1 MGTPS
6 SSNFDFKLNH
16 RSASP
21 PGWRYWVYLAAVL
34 VLALSGWFLGR
45 YLYDTVFIEVR
56 REAEAQLILYGD
68 AFSSGIHRELGL
80 LDGLRAFMSDQVQ
93 EELRADEFAAFA
105 GQLLANAESVRYV
118 AATPNGVDTF
128 YYPAE
133 AAEDFLS
140 LDLFFM
146 DDNAILRDLYQ
157 TLKTH
162 QAIVSAPQE
171 LQPGG
176 DVVVLVQ
183 TAVYNQQDLQGIASM
198 VVDVR
203 GLLRESG
210 LEKLVETYT
219 IALRDQRGVVFYG
232 DKSVFETDSVRF
244 MVRGGAVDW
253 ELGALPKVGWGSIV
267 WSRMR
272 GYLFAAFLISILIL
286 WTVHLMATYQ
296 YNLAEAVR
304 ARTDELQRS
313 ENRYRTLVEQA
324 ADAIIISAPDG
335 KILEANASA
344 QKMLGY
350 SEAEL
355 LEMRTQQT
363 IHPDD
368 LVQKPLRVDFMEQDA
383 PARFERDLVRKDGR
397 IVSVEGS
404 SKVLSTGNIQSI
416 FHDSTEQKQA
426 AEALRRSETL
436 FRVMAENAIDV
447 IYRFRL
453 WPEFGVDYISP
464 SCARIIGYT
473 AQEITEHPDFF
484 RKHVHPQDR
493 QILKMTLSGQEKQ
506 DKGIPVH
513 LRWTTREGKV
523 VITEHH
529 SAYIRDESGRVVALE
544 GIARDITA
552 RIEAERAL
560 QSSEDRFARIFQAS
574 PDQIVIT
581 RLSDGMVLECN
592 QRFEELTGY
601 RCDEV
606 TGRTTVALG
615 LWSESEITRAE
626 FVKKLEETGVYQR
639 QKVILKDRYG
649 KSVPVAITARLLDM
663 EGERCALVII
673 RDLSDVKAAQSALV
687 ESESRYRSLFE
698 ENSSVILLFDPQN
711 GQIVDANTAACRYY
725 GYTRD
730 QLLRINIA
738 EINQLPEQE
747 LFAAMEKVR
756 LERQRQFFFRH
767 RLASGEIRH
776 VEVYAGPIWAKGR
789 QLLYSIVHDVHDRM
803 EREQEQAAILE
814 TAAALRLAEDRE
826 TMIPIV
832 LDQVVRLTGAR
843 MAGFFEPCG
852 AVEGDTRLELG
863 RGDWGPFSG
872 QALPC
877 VSPKLRAAVRQGEP
891 VRIDDLRSE
900 INEDTC
906 HFLKGVNA
914 LMMMP
919 LVSNEEHIGTL
930 CIGRENAFTRLEERL
945 VAAIA
950 DMAANAIR
958 RDSLFHDLQA
968 STDELARAYDV
979 TLAGWAKAL
988 ELRDKETEGH
998 SQRVTEITVRLARK
1012 MGFSEA
1018 QLVQVR
1024 RGALLHDIGKMGI
1037 PDAILHKPG
1046 QLTGEEWEIMRMHP
1060 VYAYELLKGIDFL
1073 APALEI
1079 PYCHH
1084 EWWDGSGYPRGLRG
1098 EEIPLAARIF
1108 ALVDVWD
1115 ALLSDRPYRL
1125 AWPEDEVRE
1134 YLQEQAGSH
1143 FDPEVVQLFMEFMA
1157 DAESIALLEELGD

>member
-1 MGTPS
+1 MGTS
-6 SSNFDFKLNH
+6 SSSSFNLKLNH
-16 RSASP
+16 RPASP
-21 PGWRYWVYLAAVL
+21 PSWRYWFYLAAVL
-34 VLALSGWFLGR
+34 VLALSGWLLGR
-45 YLYDTVFIEVR
+45 HLYDTVLIEVR
-56 REAEAQLILYGD
+56 REAEAQLILHGD

-105 GQLLANAESVRYV
+105 GQLLANAKSVRYV
-118 AATPNGVDTF
+118 AATSNGVDTF

-133 AAEDFLS
+133 AAEDFLA

-146 DDNAILRDLYQ
+146 NDNAILRDLYQ

-162 QAIVSAPQE
+162 QAIISTPQE

-198 VVDVR
+198 VVDVQS
-203 GLLRESG
+203 LMQESG
-210 LEKLVETYT
+210 FEILAQTYT
-219 IALRDQRGVVFYG
+219 VALRDQRGVVFYG
-232 DKSVFETDSVRF
+232 DKSVFEADSVRF
-244 MVRGGAVDW
+244 MIRGGAVEW
-253 ELGALPKVGWGSIV
+253 EVGALPKVGWGSIV
-267 WSRMR
+267 WSRMW
-272 GYLFAAFLISILIL
+272 GYLFAAFLILILLL
-286 WTVHLMATYQ
+286 WTVHLMVNYQ
-296 YNLAEAVR
+296 YDLAEAVR
-304 ARTDELQRS
+304 ARTEELRGS

-335 KILEANASA
+335 KIVEANASA

-350 SEAEL
+350 SEAKL
-355 LEMRTQQT
+355 LEMRTQEL
-363 IHPDD
+363 IYPDD
-368 LVQKPLRVDFMEQDA
+368 LAQKPLRIDLLEQDE

-404 SKVLSTGNIQSI
+404 AKVLSTGNIQSI

-473 AQEITEHPDFF
+473 AQEIIENPDLL

-493 QILKMTLSGQEKQ
+493 QILEMNLLGQEKR
-506 DKGIPVH
+506 DKDIPVN
-513 LRWTTREGKV
+513 LRWITREGNEV
-523 VITEHH
+523 TTEHH
-529 SAYIRDESGRVVALE
+529 SAYIRDESGRVVAIE

-560 QSSEDRFARIFQAS
+560 QRSEDRFARIFQAS

-592 QRFEELTGY
+592 QRFEALMGY

-606 TGRTTVALG
+606 IGRTTVALG

-626 FVKKLEETGVYQR
+626 FIKKLEETGIYEKK
-639 QKVILKDRYG
+639 KVILKDRYG
-649 KSVPVAITARLLDM
+649 KSVPAAIIARVLDM

-673 RDLSDVKAAQSALV
+673 RDLSDVNAAQSALV
-687 ESESRYRSLFE
+687 ESENRYRSLFE
-698 ENSSVILLFDPQN
+698 ENSSVIFLFDPQS

-776 VEVYAGPIWAKGR
+776 VEVYAGPIWVKGR
-789 QLLYSIVHDVHDRM
+789 QLLYSIVHDVHDRK

-814 TAAALRLAEDRE
+814 TAAALRMAKDRKE
-826 TMIPIV
+826 MIPII

-843 MAGFFEPCG
+843 VAGFFESG
-852 AVEGDTRLELG
+852 DGFEGKFRLELG
-863 RGDWGPFSG
+863 RGDWAPYTGNT
-872 QALPC
+872 LTC
-877 VSPKLRAAVRQGEP
+877 VIPRLHSAVLRGEP
-891 VRIDDLRSE
+891 VRVDDLAAE
-900 INEDTC
+900 PGLEACD
-906 HFLKGVNA
+906 FLMRVNS
-914 LMMMP
+914 LVVMP
-919 LVSNEEHIGTL
+919 LISNQEHIGTL
-930 CIGRENAFTRLEERL
+930 CIGSETPFTRLEERL

-1018 QLVQVR
+1018 EIIHVR

-1046 QLTGEEWEIMRMHP
+1046 PLTDEEWEIMRMHP
-1060 VYAYELLKGIDFL
+1060 VYAYDLLKGIDFL
-1073 APALEI
+1073 SPALEI

-1084 EWWDGSGYPRGLRG
+1084 EWWDGSGYPCGLQG
-1098 EEIPLAARIF
+1098 EGIPLAARIF

-1125 AWPEDEVRE
+1125 AWPEDKVRE

-1143 FDPEVVQLFMEFMA
+1143 FDPEVVRIFMEFLA
-1157 DAESIALLEELGD
+1157 DAESMSLLERPGD